1 MSEEQESMI
10 RQKAILI
17 VARYNW
23 SRYAWKRVLN
33 RLIKCINGEQQ

>member
-33 RLIKCINGEQQ
+33 RFIKCISGER